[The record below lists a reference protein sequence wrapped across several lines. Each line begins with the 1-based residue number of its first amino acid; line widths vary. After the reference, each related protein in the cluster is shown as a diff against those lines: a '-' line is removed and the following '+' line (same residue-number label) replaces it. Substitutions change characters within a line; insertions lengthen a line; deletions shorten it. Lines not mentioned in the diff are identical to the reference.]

1 MGYQISELSALTGVK
16 AGTIRFYERCG
27 FLEKAERLPN
37 RYRVFN
43 QHHIYQIQVC
53 RLCFG
58 GFVNKHLRRISM
70 SVIDAASRWDLEAYE
85 EAVQRYRQAVTQDI
99 ERTKKA
105 ISVAVKYMEQNRD
118 EIALTGEMGAHMQSD
133 EVYSKKHAAEIVG
146 ITPETIRNW
155 ERNGLLRQR
164 LPYQKRF
171 YEKWEL
177 NRMYV
182 IQLLLDIGY
191 SIMAILHFLTEYD
204 GGEENKAVK
213 LLMKPE
219 KTEDLRYRAD
229 KYLETLL
236 QTEKKAN
243 ELCDLLEEMSKI

>member
-37 RYRVFN
+37 HYRVFN
-43 QHHIYQIQVC
+43 QHHIYQIRVC
-53 RLCFG
+53 GLCFG

-70 SVIDAASRWDLEAYE
+70 SVIDASSRWDLEAYE
-85 EAVQRYRQAVTQDI
+85 KAAERYRQAVTQDI

-105 ISVAVKYMEQNRD
+105 IVIALKYMEQDRS
-118 EIALTGEMGAHMQSD
+118 EAALMEESEGAD
-133 EVYSKKHAAEIVG
+133 EVYTKKQAAKIVG
-146 ITPETIRNW
+146 VTPESIRNW
-155 ERNGLLRQR
+155 ERNSLLRQR
-164 LPYQKRF
+164 PPYQKRC
-171 YEKWEL
+171 YSQWEI

-182 IQLLLDIGY
+182 IRFLLDTGY
-191 SIMAILHFLTEYD
+191 SIMAILRFLTECD
-204 GGEENKAVK
+204 EGEESKAVK

-219 KTEDLRYRAD
+219 EDEDLRYRAD

-236 QTEKKAN
+236 ETEKKAN
-243 ELCDLLEEMSKI
+243 ALCDLLEEMKKI

>member
-37 RYRVFN
+37 RYRMFN
-43 QHHIYQIQVC
+43 QHHIYQIRVC

-85 EAVQRYRQAVTQDI
+85 EAVQRYRQAVTKDI
-99 ERTKKA
+99 ERTKMA
-105 ISVAVKYMEQNRD
+105 IFVALEHMDQDRSEACAY
-118 EIALTGEMGAHMQSD
+118 GEKGSAD
-133 EVYSKKHAAEIVG
+133 EVYSKKRAAEIVG
-146 ITPETIRNW
+146 VTPEAIRNW

-164 LPYQKRF
+164 PPYQKR
-171 YEKWEL
+171 YYGQWEL

-182 IQLLLDIGY
+182 IRLLLDTGY
-191 SIMAILHFLTEYD
+191 SIMAILRFLTEYD
-204 GGEENKAVK
+204 GGEDSKAAK
-213 LLMKPE
+213 LLMEPE
-219 KTEDLRYRAD
+219 ETEDLRYRAD

-243 ELCDLLEEMSKI
+243 ALYDLLEEMRKI

>member
-1 MGYQISELSALTGVK
+1 MGYQIRELSALTGVK

-43 QHHIYQIQVC
+43 QHHIYQIRVC

-70 SVIDAASRWDLEAYE
+70 SVIDAASRWDLGAYE
-85 EAVQRYRQAVTQDI
+85 EAAQRYRQAVAQDI

-105 ISVAVKYMEQNRD
+105 IFVALEHMEQDRR
-118 EIALTGEMGAHMQSD
+118 ETYAYGENESANKA
-133 EVYSKKHAAEIVG
+133 YSKKQAAEIVG
-146 ITPETIRNW
+146 VTPEAIRNW

-164 LPYQKRF
+164 MPYQKRC
-171 YEKWEL
+171 YGQWEL

-182 IQLLLDIGY
+182 IRLLLDTGY

-204 GGEENKAVK
+204 GGEESRATK
-213 LLMKPE
+213 LLMEPE
-219 KTEDLRYRAD
+219 ETEDLRYRAD
-229 KYLETLL
+229 KYLETLF
-236 QTEKKAN
+236 QTEEKAN
-243 ELCDLLEEMSKI
+243 ALCDLLEEMKKI

>member
-16 AGTIRFYERCG
+16 TGTIRFYERCG

-70 SVIDAASRWDLEAYE
+70 NVIDAASRWDLEAYE
-85 EAVQRYRQAVTQDI
+85 KASQRYRQAVTQDI

-105 ISVAVKYMEQNRD
+105 IFVALEHMEQDRS
-118 EIALTGEMGAHMQSD
+118 EACAYGENGSAD
-133 EVYSKKHAAEIVG
+133 EVYSKKQAAEIVG
-146 ITPETIRNW
+146 VTPEAIRNW

-164 LPYQKRF
+164 PPYQKRC
-171 YEKWEL
+171 YGQWEL

-182 IQLLLDIGY
+182 IRFLLDTGY
-191 SIMAILHFLTEYD
+191 SIMAILRFLTEYD
-204 GGEENKAVK
+204 GGEDSKAVK
-213 LLMKPE
+213 LLMEPE
-219 KTEDLRYRAD
+219 ETEDLRNRAD

-243 ELCDLLEEMSKI
+243 SLCDLLEEMRKI

>member
-58 GFVNKHLRRISM
+58 GFVNKSLRRISM
-70 SVIDAASRWDLEAYE
+70 SVIDAASRWDIEAYE
-85 EAVQRYRQAVTQDI
+85 EAVQRYWLAVAQDI

-105 ISVAVKYMEQNRD
+105 IFVALKYMEQNRD
-118 EIALTGEMGAHMQSD
+118 EIAHTGDVAVQMQSD
-133 EVYSKKHAAEIVG
+133 EVYSKKQAAEIVG
-146 ITPETIRNW
+146 VTPEAIRNW
-155 ERNGLLRQR
+155 ERNGLLQQR
-164 LPYQKRF
+164 PPYQKRC
-171 YEKWEL
+171 YGQWEL

-182 IQLLLDIGY
+182 IHLLLDTGY
-191 SIMAILHFLTEYD
+191 SIMAILCFLTEYD
-204 GGEENKAVK
+204 GGEDSKAAK
-213 LLMKPE
+213 LLMEPE
-219 KTEDLRYRAD
+219 ETEDLKNRAD

-236 QTEKKAN
+236 QTEKKAKA
-243 ELCDLLEEMSKI
+243 LCDLLEEMKKV

>member
-16 AGTIRFYERCG
+16 TGTIRFYERCG

-43 QHHIYQIQVC
+43 QHHIYQIRVC

-58 GFVNKHLRRISM
+58 GFVNKNLRRISM
-70 SVIDAASRWDLEAYE
+70 SVIEAASRWDLEAYE
-85 EAVQRYRQAVTQDI
+85 EAVKRYRQAVAQDI
-99 ERTKKA
+99 ERTKKV
-105 ISVAVKYMEQNRD
+105 IFVALEHMEQ
-118 EIALTGEMGAHMQSD
+118 EKSEAYTYGENGNAD
-133 EVYSKKHAAEIVG
+133 EVYSKKQAAEIVG
-146 ITPETIRNW
+146 VTPEAIRSW

-182 IQLLLDIGY
+182 IRFLLDVGY
-191 SIMAILHFLTEYD
+191 SIMAILCFLTEYD
-204 GGEENKAVK
+204 GGEESKAVK
-213 LLMKPE
+213 LLMEPE
-219 KTEDLRYRAD
+219 ETEDLKYRAD

-243 ELCDLLEEMSKI
+243 ALCDLLEEMRKI